1 MMTVTTKEALKLIE
15 NFCIGANYPL
25 ESVLEF
31 IKKEGAPNL
40 MFEKGADMIRYNEIS
55 NKARKFLEE
64 DREKTLQEITLL
76 GQEMSPEDYE
86 TWFSGHHDIW

>member
-1 MMTVTTKEALKLIE
+1 MTPKEALMLIE

-31 IKKEGAPNL
+31 IKQEGQPNL
-40 MFEKGADMIRYNEIS
+40 MFEKGSDMIKYNDLS

-64 DREKTLQEITLL
+64 DREKALQEIAVL
-76 GQEMSPEDYE
+76 GQEMQPEDYE
-86 TWFSGHHDIW
+86 LWFNGNKDIW